1 MRRHAE
7 YQNWV
12 AVYDSLSL
20 SQRQELNEHL
30 QTCQGCA
37 SDLVAYRQMDADI
50 RSLRD
55 ERAAARVRVRFT
67 EMVAAHAAPQAPGPR
82 GSIPREPVIVQP
94 RRVRQPWTPRQL
106 LAPAAALILFVA
118 AIWLGMRVPDRPGR
132 VVEPAAVVPPAST
145 TITEITFQCE
155 RITDWGALST
165 VISDFEV
172 ENPDVK
178 VEFVPVDVLG
188 TDEASYNAAVKQAA
202 ETADVFCAMP
212 SPTHL
217 QTGAARDLTPFI
229 ADDASFRLDDFY
241 PGLLHAWDEV
251 GGAVLTVPTYFDL
264 GLIAYKPAAFDAADL
279 SYPQPGWTWDEF
291 LAVAV
296 QLTQRQGDEVI
307 RWGYTEVGT
316 GVINRRL
323 MSAWS
328 SDWQAGPD
336 YATLAEVLAW
346 YETLYARTGAAP
358 APITLDWEPGK
369 TYSGVDLDPYRNGN
383 KSAMWDATWW
393 AEAETDHLTSYP
405 ESRPGE
411 PQMPMRTLSGLV
423 LSGQTAHPDAGWRW
437 ISYLSQHLP
446 DGEHIP
452 ARRSL
457 AEAASFWSKL
467 DGANTAVFRYALDHL
482 AAFPGKLPS
491 DYMAQMEAVVA
502 VVKGEKTA
510 EQALAD
516 LAAQGHVRGA
526 PEAPATEQTTIVT
539 MSTATP
545 EAGAT
550 VIAFACWQERLP
562 LYAPAVE
569 AFEAANPGVHVQ
581 LKALEDLGVTPE
593 AASMRPGAIE
603 AAAAQ
608 VDTLCGDS
616 LLTLI
621 RTGAAERVLRDLSPF
636 IASDA
641 SFDEADFYPGVLE
654 MLQNDAQTWGIP
666 RGLLLQLIYYNQYL
680 FDQAGLSFPA
690 PGWTWDDFLRAA
702 STLTQTQADG
712 STRWGFTES
721 WPSQFGLLRAQDARL
736 LEGGTAGLAS
746 PETRAAAQWYL
757 DLVKV
762 HQVMPV
768 PATYAEPGQSSEP
781 GSAANP
787 WAGTAMFSGFANGV
801 APDSQ
806 GLAARI
812 GVAPFPVG
820 TNSRSTPLEQ
830 AVDALAMSAAT
841 QHPEESWRWLAV
853 ASRAVGYSER
863 WVPARRSRFE
873 ANASLTGVDPAVHS
887 VYRYALEHL
896 APPLDAGGAAIQALR
911 EAIRAAMMDEMPVD
925 EALRAAAGQ

>member
-1 MRRHAE
+1 
-7 YQNWV
+7 
-12 AVYDSLSL
+12 
-20 SQRQELNEHL
+20 
-30 QTCQGCA
+30 
-37 SDLVAYRQMDADI
+37 
-50 RSLRD
+50 
-55 ERAAARVRVRFT
+55 
-67 EMVAAHAAPQAPGPR
+67 
-82 GSIPREPVIVQP
+82 
-94 RRVRQPWTPRQL
+94 VRQPWTPRQL
-106 LAPAAALILFVA
+106 LAPAGALILFVA
-118 AIWLGMRVPDRPGR
+118 AVWLGMRVPDRPGR
-132 VVEPAAVVPPAST
+132 VAEPAAAVPPAST

-155 RITDWGALST
+155 RIMDWGVLGQ
-165 VISDFEV
+165 VISDFEA

-178 VEFVPVDVLG
+178 VEFTPVDVLG
-188 TDEASYNAAVKQAA
+188 TDEESYNAVVKQAA

-217 QTGAARDLTPFI
+217 QIGAARDLAPFI
-229 ADDASFRLDDFY
+229 AADASFQPDDFY

-251 GGAVLTVPTYFDL
+251 GGAVLSVPTYFDL
-264 GLIAYKPAAFDAADL
+264 GLIAYKPAAFDAVDL
-279 SYPQPGWTWDEF
+279 PYPQPGWTWDEF

-296 QLTQRQGDEVI
+296 QLTERQGDEVT
-307 RWGYTEVGT
+307 RWGYSEVGT

-323 MSAWS
+323 MSAWN

-336 YATLAEVLAW
+336 YATLAEVLDW
-346 YETLYARTGAAP
+346 YETLYVRTGAAP
-358 APITLDWEPGK
+358 APVTLGWEPGK

-393 AEAETDHLTSYP
+393 AEAETDHLVPYP
-405 ESRPGE
+405 ESLAGE

-423 LSGQTAHPDAGWRW
+423 LSGKTAHPEASWRW

-446 DGEHIP
+446 DAEHIQ

-467 DGANTAVFRYALDHL
+467 DGANTAAFRWALDHL

-491 DYMAQMEAVVA
+491 DYVTQMEAVVA

-510 EQALAD
+510 TQALAD
-516 LAAQGHVRGA
+516 LAAQGQVRDA
-526 PEAPATEQTTIVT
+526 PEVPATEQTTIVT
-539 MSTATP
+539 LSTVTPAPATPVP
-545 EAGAT
+545 EAGGT
-550 VIAFACWQERLP
+550 VITFACWQERLP

-569 AFEAANPGVHVQ
+569 AFQAANPGVSVQ
-581 LKALEDLGVTPE
+581 LKALEDLGLTPE
-593 AASMRPGAIE
+593 TASMRPGAIE

-616 LLTLI
+616 LLTMI

-636 IASDA
+636 IAFDA
-641 SFDEADFYPGVLE
+641 SFDQADFYPGVLE
-654 MLQNDAQTWGIP
+654 MLQSDAQTWGIP

-680 FDQAGLSFPA
+680 FDQAGISYPV
-690 PGWTWDDFLRAA
+690 PGWTWDDFLRTAKA
-702 STLTQTQADG
+702 LTQTQADG

-721 WPSQFGLLRAQDARL
+721 WPSQFGLLRAQDARFL
-736 LEGGTAGLAS
+736 QGGTAGLAA
-746 PETRAAAQWYL
+746 PETQAAAQWYL

-762 HQVMPV
+762 HQVMPI
-768 PATYAEPGQSSEP
+768 PAIYAEPAQSSGS

-787 WAGTAMFSGFANGV
+787 WSTTAMFSGFANGV

-820 TNSRSTPLEQ
+820 TNSRTTPLEQ
-830 AVDALAMSAAT
+830 SIDALAMSAAT

-853 ASRAVGYSER
+853 ASRAAGYSER

-896 APPLDAGGAAIQALR
+896 APPLDADGGAIQALR
-911 EAIRAAMMDEMPVD
+911 EAIRAAMMDEMPVA
-925 EALRAAAGQ
+925 EALRAAAGK

>member
-1 MRRHAE
+1 M
-7 YQNWV
+7 
-12 AVYDSLSL
+12 
-20 SQRQELNEHL
+20 
-30 QTCQGCA
+30 
-37 SDLVAYRQMDADI
+37 
-50 RSLRD
+50 
-55 ERAAARVRVRFT
+55 
-67 EMVAAHAAPQAPGPR
+67 
-82 GSIPREPVIVQP
+82 
-94 RRVRQPWTPRQL
+94 RQPWTPRQL
-106 LAPAAALILFVA
+106 LAPAGALILFVA
-118 AIWLGMRVPDRPGR
+118 AVWLGMRVPDRTRPA
-132 VVEPAAVVPPAST
+132 VEPAAAVPPASAA
-145 TITEITFQCE
+145 ISEIEFQCE
-155 RITDWGALST
+155 AITDHDALRT
-165 VISDFEV
+165 VISDFEAQ
-172 ENPDVK
+172 NPDIK
-178 VEFVPVDVLG
+178 VHYTPVYLFG
-188 TDEASYNAAVKQAA
+188 SDEASYEEAVKKAA
-202 ETADVFCAMP
+202 ATADVYCAMP

-217 QTGAARDLTPFI
+217 QIGAARDLAPFI
-229 ADDASFRLDDFY
+229 AADASFQPDDLY
-241 PGLLHAWDEV
+241 PGLLHTWEEV
-251 GGAVLTVPTYFDL
+251 GGAVLSVPTYFQI
-264 GLIAYKPAAFDAADL
+264 GLVAYKPAAFDAAGVP
-279 SYPQPGWTWDEF
+279 YPQPGWTWDEF
-291 LAVAV
+291 LAAAV
-296 QLTQRQGDEVI
+296 KLTQRQEDEVVS
-307 RWGYTEVGT
+307 WGFSDAGT
-316 GVINRRL
+316 GLINRRL
-323 MSAWS
+323 MSVWN

-346 YETLYARTGAAP
+346 YETLYVLTGAAP
-358 APITLDWEPGK
+358 APVTLGWESGK

-393 AEAETDHLTSYP
+393 AEAEADHLVPYP
-405 ESRPGE
+405 ESRAGE
-411 PQMPMRTLSGLV
+411 PQIPMHTLTGMV
-423 LSGQTAHPDAGWRW
+423 MSGQTAQPDASWRW

-446 DGEHIP
+446 DAEHIQ

-467 DGANTAVFRYALDHL
+467 DGANTAAFRYGLDHL

-491 DYMAQMEAVVA
+491 DYVAQMEAVVA

-516 LAAQGHVRGA
+516 LVAQGHVRGA
-526 PEAPATEQTTIVT
+526 PEAPAAEQTAIVT
-539 MSTATP
+539 MTATPAPATITP
-545 EAGAT
+545 EAGGT
-550 VIAFACWQERLP
+550 VITFACWQERLP

-569 AFEAANPGVHVQ
+569 AFQAANPGVSVQ

-593 AASMRPGAIE
+593 TAAMRPEGIE
-603 AAAAQ
+603 AAAAH

-616 LLTLI
+616 LLTMI

-641 SFDEADFYPGVLE
+641 SFDEADFYPGALE
-654 MLQNDAQTWGIP
+654 MLQSDAQTWGIP

-680 FDQAGLSFPA
+680 FDQAGLTYPV

-702 STLTQTQADG
+702 EALTQIRADG

-736 LEGGTAGLAS
+736 LEGGLAGLAA
-746 PETRAAAQWYL
+746 PGTQAAAQWYL

-762 HQVMPV
+762 HQVMPI
-768 PATYAEPGQSSEP
+768 PATYAEPGQSS
-781 GSAANP
+781 GSGSDANP
-787 WAGTAMFSGFANGV
+787 WATTAMFSGFANGV

-820 TNSRSTPLEQ
+820 TNSRTTPLEQ
-830 AVDALAMSAAT
+830 SVDALAMSAAT

-853 ASRAVGYSER
+853 ASRAAGYSER

>member
-264 GLIAYKPAAFDAADL
+264 GLIAYKPAAFDAVDL
-279 SYPQPGWTWDEF
+279 PYPQPGWTWDEF

-768 PATYAEPGQSSEP
+768 PATYA
-781 GSAANP
+781 
-787 WAGTAMFSGFANGV
+787 
-801 APDSQ
+801 
-806 GLAARI
+806 
-812 GVAPFPVG
+812 
-820 TNSRSTPLEQ
+820 
-830 AVDALAMSAAT
+830 
-841 QHPEESWRWLAV
+841 
-853 ASRAVGYSER
+853 
-863 WVPARRSRFE
+863 
-873 ANASLTGVDPAVHS
+873 
-887 VYRYALEHL
+887 
-896 APPLDAGGAAIQALR
+896 
-911 EAIRAAMMDEMPVD
+911 
-925 EALRAAAGQ
+925 